1 VKKIRISAVSYTNT
15 KPFIY
20 GLQHTGFVDKI
31 ELSLDTPADCAQKL
45 IDDAADIGLIP
56 VAATLSLPRWEIVS
70 DYCIGAVGAVNSVF
84 IFSNCPV
91 HDIKYLQLDPES
103 RSSNNLARVLLKNY
117 WKLNPKLIEGAAN
130 YSLSTETSTAFVQI
144 GDRTF
149 GKKDQY
155 KYVYDLAEEWQKFTG
170 LPFMFAGWI
179 ANKPIPHDFMQEF
192 NAALKYG
199 LEHREDLFRELPM
212 RDDFDIVDYLMVK
225 IDFDLTVEK
234 KKALYMFL
242 DYIKRLND

>member
-31 ELSLDTPADCAQKL
+31 ELSLDTPADCARKL
-45 IDDAADIGLIP
+45 IDDTVDIGLIP
-56 VAATLSLPRWEIVS
+56 VAATLNLPNWEIVS

-84 IFSNCPV
+84 IFSNCPLNE
-91 HDIKYLQLDPES
+91 IEFLQLDPES

-117 WKLNPKLIEGAAN
+117 WKLNPELIEGAAN

-149 GKKDQY
+149 GKKNQY

-179 ANKPIPHDFMQEF
+179 ANKPIPHEFMLEF

-199 LEHREDLFRELPM
+199 LDHREDLFKELPI

-225 IDFDLTVEK
+225 IDFDLTEDK
-234 KKALYMFL
+234 KKALYLFL